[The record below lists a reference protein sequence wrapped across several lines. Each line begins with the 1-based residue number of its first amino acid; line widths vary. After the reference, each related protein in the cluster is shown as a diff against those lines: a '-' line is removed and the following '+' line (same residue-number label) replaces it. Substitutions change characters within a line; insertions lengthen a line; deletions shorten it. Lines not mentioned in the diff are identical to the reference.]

1 MRRNELKISTCKR
14 IISVFVLLILT
25 FNFINIVAW
34 QKNVLGSNKVVPTY
48 SFAIDWNNLYPF
60 QDQAAPKAANST
72 ASPAQTGF
80 LTKWRNKAKAISKAE
95 NSLEKNSI
103 YQMLA
108 FHPLVELNSFVTTK
122 FGKVIFPNEDVFQL
136 KNGYWTFKNDRISE
150 AATEQTAD
158 NIASLNQYCLKEGS
172 HFLYVQ
178 TPYKICEQDP
188 EIPDGA
194 ENYGNQNYD
203 SILAALK
210 KREVPSFDL
219 RAQIRAENLNHYS
232 MFYVTDHHWKVESAF
247 WASGEIVR
255 KLNTLFDSKLD
266 VSNTGK
272 SLYLTKTYPDW
283 FLGSIGRRVSLGC
296 AKPEDFSILLPTFK
310 TSLNIQVPNAEIN
323 KTGSFA
329 DVIYNKKALE
339 TKDYYNASC
348 YESQLYG
355 NQPLT
360 QIRNEKNPNGP
371 KILVLGDSFS
381 LALVPYL
388 SLTANETDLIDF
400 RRDQGNFSGSIQA
413 YINQTKPD
421 VVLLAYE
428 PDASYSLK

>member
-1 MRRNELKISTCKR
+1 MKISTCKR

-34 QKNVLGSNKVVPTY
+34 QKNVLGSSKAVSTF
-48 SFAIDWNNLYPF
+48 SSAIDWERLYPF
-60 QDQAAPKAANST
+60 QEQAAPKAASPV
-72 ASPAQTGF
+72 ASPVQTGF
-80 LTKWRNKAKAISKAE
+80 LTKWRNKAKAITKAE
-95 NSLEKNSI
+95 NNLEKNSI
-103 YQMLA
+103 YQLLA

-122 FGKVIFPNEDVFQL
+122 FGKIIFPNEDVFQL
-136 KNGYWTFKNDRISE
+136 KNGYWTFQNDRISE
-150 AATEQTAD
+150 SATERTAD
-158 NIASLNQYCLKEGS
+158 NIATLNQYCLKEGG

-178 TPYKICEQDP
+178 TPYKICERDP

-194 ENYGNQNYD
+194 ENYENQNYD
-203 SILAALK
+203 SILAELK
-210 KREVPSFDL
+210 KRKVPSFDL
-219 RAQIRAENLNHYS
+219 REQIHAENLNHYS

-247 WASGEIVR
+247 WASGEVVR
-255 KLNTLFDSKLD
+255 KLNTLFGSGLD
-266 VSNTGK
+266 VSKTSKN
-272 SLYLTKTYPDW
+272 LYLTKTYPDW
-283 FLGSIGRRVSLGC
+283 FFGSIGRRVSLGC

-323 KTGSFA
+323 KTGSFE

-360 QIRNEKNPNGP
+360 QIKNKKNPNGP

-388 SLTANETDLIDF
+388 SLTASETDLIDF

-413 YINQTKPD
+413 YINQAKPD
-421 VVLLAYE
+421 VVLLTYE
-428 PDASYSLK
+428 PNVSYSLK